1 ADEYPP
7 ALVTD
12 YTAPRM
18 TYNDSTKQAEYQGEV
33 VNSNGGNLSTA
44 STALLDYN
52 DWHQRVADCPNGCR
66 ADGVFERRILK
77 IVLGNCTGSSGGQT
91 TVPVLGFGCFFLVQ
105 PLPTGGGNDAQI
117 FGQFVSDCE
126 GDNVPDSNP
135 VNDSG
140 PQIIQLYK
148 TYIDNNRTPS
158 SDS

>member
-1 ADEYPP
+1 GPVSQGFNTRFGQYAGALSNGADEYPP
-7 ALVTD
+7 DLVTD

-91 TVPVLGFGCFFLVQ
+91 
-105 PLPTGGGNDAQI
+105 
-117 FGQFVSDCE
+117 
-126 GDNVPDSNP
+126 
-135 VNDSG
+135 
-140 PQIIQLYK
+140 
-148 TYIDNNRTPS
+148 
-158 SDS
+158 